1 MNHEN
6 KGMNSVFFMFTKSI
20 EMNMALS
27 PYLISQEVIETQ
39 YKVKSGEIKRK
50 VNGRVR
56 IVGEEI
62 AISWDQVR

>member
-27 PYLISQEVIETQ
+27 PYLISQEVIET
-39 YKVKSGEIKRK
+39 
-50 VNGRVR
+50 
-56 IVGEEI
+56 
-62 AISWDQVR
+62 